1 MATERR
7 RAMNA
12 ERAAFTDFMKSCDRL
27 QSIEDKKSYRPLTD
41 D

>member
-1 MATERR
+1 MAAERR

-12 ERAAFTDFMKSCDRL
+12 ERAAFTDFMKSGDRL
-27 QSIEDKKSYRPLTD
+27 QSSKDKKSYRPLTD